1 MLRLKKFLLALM
13 VLATSEQ
20 VLADQVQGLIRLSGT
35 AVAKQV
41 AITKETEFSGTNL
54 CPGDKAKR
62 LIALES
68 MIVKV
73 WGNTREQNGSKCFD
87 VGSFSVLKTPAGREA
102 IVGTLTQHD
111 GVFQITTDDGRSM
124 RLVSVPDGLK
134 AMAGKKV
141 IVDLKSVEAPEST
154 QELTTSGFKAVYY
167 AEFP

>member
-1 MLRLKKFLLALM
+1 MLRLNQVLLALA
-13 VLATSEQ
+13 VVIASEQ
-20 VLADQVQGLIRLSGT
+20 VLADQVQGLIRVSGT
-35 AVAKQV
+35 AAAKQV

-54 CPGDKAKR
+54 CPGDKSKR

-73 WGNTREQNGSKCFD
+73 WGNTREQNGGKCFE

-102 IVGTLTQHD
+102 IIGTLTEHD
-111 GVFQITTDDGRSM
+111 GVLQIATDDGRSL

-134 AMAGKKV
+134 ALSGQKV
-141 IVDLKSVEAPEST
+141 IVDLKSVEATEST
-154 QELTTSGFKAVYY
+154 PALTASGFKAGYY